1 MTWESLWDIFCNENN
16 VYWIAPQT
24 FATIGRGALAFGTA
38 MLMKEYLIKAIVEP
52 TRRASSTSVSIKIA
66 TRPDPKCLAASNLKL
81 WKKVKC
87 NLVHFIY
94 LHHITSKVDLSSS
107 YHENLIFFI
116 LAKKS
121 SYCVADSGPD
131 TWGHCA
137 FPFKYKGQ
145 MFDGCITYPNKDK
158 AWCST
163 WDEYKSGKW
172 GNCPSYCRLGETN
185 QILWRQEKTG
195 LG

>member
-1 MTWESLWDIFCNENN
+1 MGYTKGKLNISLDKNRNQ
-16 VYWIAPQT
+16 A
-24 FATIGRGALAFGTA
+24 G
-38 MLMKEYLIKAIVEP
+38 
-52 TRRASSTSVSIKIA
+52 
-66 TRPDPKCLAASNLKL
+66 
-81 WKKVKC
+81 
-87 NLVHFIY
+87 
-94 LHHITSKVDLSSS
+94 SKVFSCVKS
-107 YHENLIFFI
+107 EVMEE
-116 LAKKS
+116 AKKS

-172 GNCPSYCRLGETN
+172 GNCPSYCRLA
-185 QILWRQEKTG
+185 LWRDDGRCGPNYPLRDGKPGQCDPDAEKGPCCSADGWCGKTG
-195 LG
+195 NCPEGYETA